1 LPSVFHFKRCI
12 FAVLNHKIQTK
23 MQKLLIFLGF
33 LFLSTLGFSQT
44 LTQTIRGTILD
55 KDSKSPIAFVNVVL
69 DNSAA
74 SVGASSDS
82 NGVFVLRNVPI
93 GRQTLKISFIGY
105 KPQIISDIQLNV
117 AKEIILNIELEED
130 ATALS
135 TVVVTAGNQKNQTVN
150 DMVGISG
157 RTFSVNEANR
167 FAGSQ
172 NDPSRMA
179 RNYAGVSGASD
190 QRNDIIIRGNAPQG
204 LLWRIEGV
212 PVPNPNH
219 FSGQGSTGGPISII
233 NYKMLSNS
241 DFLTGAF
248 PAEYGNATSGVFDI
262 KIRNGNNQRSE
273 KTIQLGALGLEA
285 LVEGPFS
292 SKKASSYLIGYRYS
306 TLSILANA
314 GVKLGFA
321 SVPYYQDLSFKFNFS
336 TKKAGVFRLFG
347 IGGISNTVFYDNK
360 SDSTQFS
367 PANKGENVHFGSKTG
382 VLGLSHTYFFNN
394 NTFVKTTIAATY
406 EGNANKRDSIQANQ
420 SLKRTG
426 GFGYRSYKFVLNSF
440 LNKKINAQ
448 NTLQAGIVAEQI
460 NYQTKDSLLV
470 YQPLTKKPFWGFNND
485 FEGKTLLFQAYTQWK
500 YKINP
505 SLTLNSGVHF
515 QYLTLNNRYAIE
527 PRVALNYQVNETQ
540 TLSFGYGLHHQL
552 QPYGMYFYRNKYAAD
567 SRIET
572 NKNLDFSR
580 SNQAILG
587 YDINFNKDFRIKIE
601 TYYQY
606 LSRVPVEKNASSYS
620 VLNYGATFNNTY
632 KENLINN
639 GVGQNYGLELTV
651 EKFFSKNY
659 YFLFTT
665 SVYQSTYKGSDNV
678 WRNSAFNGNYVV
690 NGLAGYEL
698 KLKNNFSI
706 LFDAKL
712 TVAGGLRYSP
722 IDIAASIAKKEA
734 IYKENEAFSQQNKTY
749 FKPDIKLTV
758 RKSFKNKIA
767 LEWALDIQN
776 IANYQNVYLNWY
788 DKNTQTEHPVYQ
800 NGRFP
805 TVQLK
810 LEF

>member
-1 LPSVFHFKRCI
+1 
-12 FAVLNHKIQTK
+12 
-23 MQKLLIFLGF
+23 MQKLIILLGI
-33 LFLSTLGFSQT
+33 LLLSTVCFSQT
-44 LTQTIRGTILD
+44 ITQTIRGTVLD
-55 KDSKSPIAFVNVVL
+55 KDSKSPIGFVSIVL
-69 DNSAA
+69 END
-74 SVGASSDS
+74 GKIGTSSDS
-82 NGVFVLRNVPI
+82 NGVFVLPKVPI
-93 GRQTLKISFIGY
+93 GRQTIKVSFIGY
-105 KPQIISDIQLNV
+105 KPQVISDLQLNA

-130 ATALS
+130 ATELS
-135 TVVVTAGNQKNQTVN
+135 TVVVTAGNPKNKTVN
-150 DMVGISG
+150 EMVGISG

-204 LLWRIEGV
+204 LLWRIEGI

-273 KTIQLGALGLEA
+273 RTIQLGALGLEA
-285 LVEGPFS
+285 LLEGPFN
-292 SKKASSYLIGYRYS
+292 KKNTSSYLLGYRYS
-306 TLSILANA
+306 TLSILSNA
-314 GVKLGFA
+314 GVKIGFA
-321 SVPYYQDLSFKFNFS
+321 SIPYYQDLSFKLNFM
-336 TKKAGVFRLFG
+336 TKKAGTFKLFG
-347 IGGISNTVFYDNK
+347 IGGVSNTVFYDSK
-360 SDSTQFS
+360 RDSTQFS
-367 PANKGENVHFGSKTG
+367 PANKGENVSFGSKTG
-382 VLGLSHTYFFNN
+382 VLGASHTYFFNN
-394 NTFVKTTIAATY
+394 TTFVKTTIAATY
-406 EGNANKRDSIQANQ
+406 ESNGGIRDSVQSNQ

-426 GFGYRSYKFVLNSF
+426 GFGFSSYKFVLNSF
-440 LNKKINAQ
+440 LNKKINAKHTIQ
-448 NTLQAGIVAEQI
+448 TGIVAEQI
-460 NYQTKDSLLV
+460 NYQTKDSLLI
-470 YQPLTKKPFWGFNND
+470 YQPAAKKQFWGFNND
-485 FEGKTLLFQAYTQWK
+485 FQGKTLLLQAYTQWK

-505 SLTLNSGVHF
+505 SLTLNSGAHV
-515 QYLTLNNRYAIE
+515 QYLTLNNRFAIE
-527 PRVALNYQVNETQ
+527 PRFALNYQVDAQQ

-552 QPYGMYFYRNKYAAD
+552 QPYGMYFYKNKYATD

-572 NKNLDFSR
+572 NKNLNFSR
-580 SNQAILG
+580 SNQVILG
-587 YDINFNKDFRIKIE
+587 YDYTFNKDFRLKIE

-606 LSRVPVEKNASSYS
+606 LSNIPVEKNASSYS

-632 KENLINN
+632 RENLINN

-665 SVYQSTYKGSDNV
+665 SLYQSTYKGSDNV
-678 WRNSAFNGNYVV
+678 WRNTAFNGNYVV
-690 NGLAGYEL
+690 NGLVGYEK

-722 IDIAASIAKKEA
+722 IDIAASMAQNEA
-734 IYKENEAFSQQNKTY
+734 IYKENEAFSQQNKVY
-749 FKPDIKLTV
+749 FKPDVKLTV
-758 RKSFKNKIA
+758 RKDFKNKVA

-776 IANYQNVYLNWY
+776 IANYRNVYLNWY